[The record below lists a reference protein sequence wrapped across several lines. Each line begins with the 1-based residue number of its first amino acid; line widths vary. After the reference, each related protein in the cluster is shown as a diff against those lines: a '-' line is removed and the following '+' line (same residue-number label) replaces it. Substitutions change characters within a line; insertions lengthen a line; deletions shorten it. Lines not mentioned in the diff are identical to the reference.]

1 MTIGFCLPLN
11 ETWHAAIDGLQKE
24 FGNGLSIM
32 RGVDESLAAFPELD
46 AVVANPVDERYYEGA
61 ARLKALFIPFVGV
74 NHVPAEILMRKGI
87 RAYNCHGN
95 AQSVAERALALAL
108 AGFGRLIEYHNDLK
122 RGLWHGF
129 WVHKG
134 REDFWHSIFGSR
146 CAILGAGA
154 IGEAL
159 AKLLKAFDCSVVGYR
174 RRADAPKPP
183 HFDEITQDLRSAL
196 RGARIVFVALPLTDG
211 TKGLI
216 GKDELA
222 AMKGG
227 FLVNVGRGE
236 VVQEEA
242 LYEALKG
249 GDLCGA
255 GLDVW
260 YQYPESGAVSGWP
273 SRFPLHELPNVV
285 LSPHVA
291 GSTFEAVDRNI
302 ALTVENLALWLRSGE
317 ALHEVDLRQRY

>member
-11 ETWHAAIDGLQKE
+11 ERWHTAIDGLQKE
-24 FGNGLSIM
+24 FGDGLKIL

-46 AVVANPVDERYYEGA
+46 AVVANPVDERFYA
-61 ARLKALFIPFVGV
+61 DALRLKAVFIPFVGV
-74 NHVPAEILMRKGI
+74 NHLPADILMRKGI

-108 AGFGRLIEYHNDLK
+108 AGFGRVIEYHNDLK
-122 RGLWHGF
+122 QGIWHGF

-146 CAILGAGA
+146 CTILGAGA

-159 AKLLKAFDCSVVGYR
+159 AKLLKAFDCRVVGYR
-174 RRADAPKPP
+174 RRADAPLPP
-183 HFDEITQDLRSAL
+183 NFDEITQDLHAAL
-196 RGARIVFVALPLTDG
+196 SGARIVFVALPLTDA
-211 TKGLI
+211 TKSLI
-216 GKDELA
+216 GREEFA

-242 LYEALKG
+242 LYEALKDG
-249 GDLCGA
+249 IISGA

-260 YQYPESGAVSGWP
+260 YQYPQDGATTGWP
-273 SRFPLHELPNVV
+273 SRFPLHELPQVV

-302 ALTVENLALWLRSGE
+302 ALSAENMALWLRSGE